1 MVIKDSAAAEQAKN
15 RRGNDSRADIS
26 KKIAERGRC
35 DFRGGGGIKN

>member
-26 KKIAERGRC
+26 KKIAERGP
-35 DFRGGGGIKN
+35 GAISGAPAE